1 MPRLGDTRPTDMEF
15 GEASHMNDHTA
26 ATRTRSAAQ
35 TGLRLGERLR
45 QLRVAAGMTQSEV
58 AGERFSKE
66 YVSQIERGKTRPT
79 RETVEWLAA
88 RLGVD
93 AGFLANG
100 VATDE
105 RGRLEGALARAEA
118 LYEGTRNEEADAEY
132 ETLVPAARAMGVPEL
147 AVRALTGAGKTRMRL
162 GALREGLDLLNE
174 ARTLVESG
182 SFSDLERAEVFY
194 ALGVCRYQLNSV
206 QTSLGLLNEA
216 LSLAERS
223 GMPSDSLRSNILSW
237 RSRCWRRMRDYEAA
251 REDIER
257 ALQLAED
264 ADDPRVIGAAFFQ
277 ASMVADREGH
287 WVLARSYAEK
297 ARSAYEELADRVNV
311 GRLTNNLGGLNFLLG
326 KTDEAVTL
334 LKEAFAIALEN
345 GIEQDAAQAVSSLAQ
360 INLRTGEP
368 AKAAEQ
374 AQHAL
379 KLLEGREDF
388 IDEIGNAHLVLGRA
402 LLEQDKL
409 EEADAAFTA
418 AEASFQQLGSASH
431 RATAWVARGDLA
443 ARRGDDRLAAH
454 LYRSAAEALQD
465 VRF

>member
-1 MPRLGDTRPTDMEF
+1 MSQDTATTRNR
-15 GEASHMNDHTA
+15 AS
-26 ATRTRSAAQ
+26 AQ
-35 TGLRLGERLR
+35 SGLRLGERLR
-45 QLRVAAGMTQSEV
+45 QLRVAAGLTQSEL

-79 RETVEWLAA
+79 RETIEWLAV

-118 LYEGTRNEEADAEY
+118 LVEAARNDEAGIEY

-147 AVRALTGAGKTRMRL
+147 AVRALTGAGRTQMRL
-162 GALREGLDLLNE
+162 GALRPALDLLNE
-174 ARTLVESG
+174 ARAIVEGG

-194 ALGVCRYQLNSV
+194 ALGVCRYHLNSV
-206 QTSLGLLNEA
+206 QTALGLLNEA

-223 GMPSDSLRSNILSW
+223 GMPSDSLRSNVLSW

-264 ADDPRVIGAAFFQ
+264 ANDPRTIGAAFFQ
-277 ASMVADREGH
+277 ASLVADREGH

-297 ARSAYEELADRVNV
+297 ARAAYEELSDRVHV

-334 LKEAFAIALEN
+334 LKEAFSIALDN
-345 GIEQDAAQAVSSLAQ
+345 GLEQDAAQAVSSLAQ
-360 INLRTGEP
+360 INLRTGDVE
-368 AKAAEQ
+368 KAAEQ

-379 KLLEGREDF
+379 QLLKGHEDYL
-388 IDEIGNAHLVLGRA
+388 DEIGNAHLVLGRA
-402 LLEQDKL
+402 LLEQERLDDA
-409 EEADAAFTA
+409 EAAFLA
-418 AEASFQQLGSASH
+418 AESSFEQLGSASH
-431 RATAWVARGDLA
+431 RAAAWVARGDLA

-454 LYRSAAEALQD
+454 LYRTAAEALQD